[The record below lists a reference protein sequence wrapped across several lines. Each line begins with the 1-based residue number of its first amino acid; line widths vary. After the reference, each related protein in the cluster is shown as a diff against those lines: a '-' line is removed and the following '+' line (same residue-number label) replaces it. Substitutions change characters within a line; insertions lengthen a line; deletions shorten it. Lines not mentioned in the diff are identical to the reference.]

1 MSHLEDRQLDR
12 FVGLLLN
19 NATLCISGEKY
30 AHDLGV
36 TRQTIS
42 NWVHYLQQQGLHIEI
57 SPHTGYRLSELP
69 DLLLPHLI
77 RGRLHTQLVGKQ
89 LHHFFQIASTNELA
103 LQMGREGKAD
113 GSVIMAEEQTSGRG
127 RLGRS
132 WLSEKGAGI
141 YLSVLLYPALPPRK
155 APLLSLLSAVAV
167 HHAIQQVYQQ
177 KADIKWP
184 NDLLLGGKKFAGIL
198 LEMSSDLDRIKHAV
212 IGIGVNVN
220 QKSFPSPLNLKAT
233 SLLLETRRLISRIE
247 LTTRLLH
254 SFDELYLALL
264 AGKEADIIADW
275 VRCSS
280 FARGRRLFI
289 ERHGEKIGGSTL
301 GLTGEGFLRIQL
313 DDGSVQEVSSGEI
326 LDWT

>member
-12 FVGLLLN
+12 FVGLLLD
-19 NATLCISGEKY
+19 NATLCVSGEKY

-42 NWVHYLQQQGLHIEI
+42 NWVHYLHQQGLHIEI
-57 SPHTGYRLSELP
+57 APHTGYRLSQLP
-69 DLLLPHLI
+69 DLLLPQLV
-77 RGRLHTQLVGKQ
+77 RRKLHTQLIGRQ
-89 LHHFFQIASTNELA
+89 LHHFFQIASTNEIA

-113 GSVIMAEEQTSGRG
+113 GTVVMAEEQTAGRG
-127 RLGRS
+127 RMGRS
-132 WLSEKGAGI
+132 WLSEKGSGI
-141 YLSVLLYPALPPRK
+141 YLSVLLYPPLPPWK
-155 APLLSLLSAVAV
+155 APLLSLLSAVVV
-167 HHAIQQVYQQ
+167 HHAIEQVCQQ

-184 NDLLLGGKKFAGIL
+184 NDLLLGGKKCAGVL
-198 LEMSSDLDRIKHAV
+198 LEMSADLDRIKHAV

-220 QKSFPSPLNLKAT
+220 QKTFPSLLNIKAT
-233 SLLLETRRLISRIE
+233 SLFLETSRRISRIE
-247 LTTRLLH
+247 LTARLLH
-254 SFDELYLALL
+254 SFDELYRALL

-280 FARGRRLFI
+280 FAQGRRLLMDWNGK
-289 ERHGEKIGGSTL
+289 RIGGSTL

-313 DDGSVQEVSSGEI
+313 EDGSVQKVSSGEI